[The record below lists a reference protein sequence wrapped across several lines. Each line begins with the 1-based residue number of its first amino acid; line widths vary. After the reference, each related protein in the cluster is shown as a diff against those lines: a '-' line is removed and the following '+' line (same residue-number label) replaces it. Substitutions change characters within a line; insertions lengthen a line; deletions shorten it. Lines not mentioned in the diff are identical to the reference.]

1 MKLFDLF
8 KSKSCLGID
17 IGTSAIKIVQLS
29 RGRDT
34 FTLENYGEVKFF
46 SETAPMEI
54 YQQSSLKMPDEQVA
68 ELVRKI
74 IKETGASATRVAMSL
89 PVFSSFSTIIELPP
103 MPEDEMEK
111 AIQFEARQ
119 YVPIP
124 LSEVA
129 LDWVALGEE
138 RKKREQDALSSE
150 GEGKE
155 REEKK
160 DARAD
165 AASHQRKKIEVLL
178 IAVPNEIKKR
188 YTHIAELAGLK
199 LEALEMETFP
209 LARALLKGNP
219 AVTAVVDIGARST
232 DICIADGGF
241 VRISHN
247 FEFSGVDITKAYGAF
262 TKSDYTDAEK
272 KKKAAGLNLT
282 PGQLA
287 QAGELLAVVDDIIS
301 ETERITHSYFNKTG
315 REVTQ
320 VALAGGVSR
329 MPGFLERFRERFSSL
344 PQAAVVVG
352 NPFAHL
358 SYPRELE
365 KTLEEIG
372 PSFAV
377 AVGLAMRR

>member
-1 MKLFDLF
+1 MKFFNPF

-17 IGTSAIKIVQLS
+17 IGTSAIKIVQLL

-34 FTLENYGEVKFF
+34 FILENYGEVKFF
-46 SETAPMEI
+46 SESAPMEV

-74 IKETGASATRVAMSL
+74 IKETGATAVRAAMSL
-89 PVFSSFSTIIELPP
+89 PVFSSFSTIIELPF
-103 MPEDEMEK
+103 MSKDDMEK

-119 YVPIP
+119 HVPIP
-124 LSEVA
+124 LSEVSIG
-129 LDWVALGEE
+129 WVALGEE
-138 RKKREQDALSSE
+138 RKKEEQDNSIPLRN
-150 GEGKE
+150 G
-155 REEKK
+155 EEKG
-160 DARAD
+160 ARAD
-165 AASHQRKKIEVLL
+165 ATLRKQKKTEVLL
-178 IAVPNEIKKR
+178 IAVPNEIKKK
-188 YTHIAELAGLK
+188 YAHIAELAGLE

-219 AVTAVVDIGARST
+219 AVTVVVDIGARST

-262 TKSDYTDAEK
+262 TKSDYTEAEK

-287 QAGELLAVVDDIIS
+287 GAGELLAIVDDIIS

-315 REVTQ
+315 REIMRV
-320 VALAGGVSR
+320 VLAGGVSR
-329 MPGFLERFRERFSSL
+329 MPGFLARFRERFSSF
-344 PQAAVVVG
+344 PQEAVVIG
-352 NPFAHL
+352 NPFTHL
-358 SYPRELE
+358 AYPRELE

-377 AVGLAMRR
+377 AAGLAMRK